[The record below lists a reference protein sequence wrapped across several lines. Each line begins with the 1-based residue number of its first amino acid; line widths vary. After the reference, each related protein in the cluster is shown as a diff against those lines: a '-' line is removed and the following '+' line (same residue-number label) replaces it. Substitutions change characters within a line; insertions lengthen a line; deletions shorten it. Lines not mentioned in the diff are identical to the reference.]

1 VKRVRFSSRLV
12 LGAIIG
18 SSIAAAQPAPATV
31 PLIVI
36 GAPSTF
42 ELARLENALD
52 TYVPNATLAV
62 TAIATS
68 GTDGCEEAQAAA
80 RAAHSPIGFWLH
92 WTAEGALAI
101 ERVGEAGCS
110 AIESPTVEVPPEQ
123 PAFVYRVVALKVAS
137 LLRELPV
144 LPQPTPRPAVV
155 SNVNVTPPRP
165 SSPSRAIDLG
175 ASGIADPAAADRVYF
190 ASAGVWFGRTW
201 ALGGDVRASLAHDAT
216 GSGGLGSARV
226 FGAFAGIRRAITLRR
241 AWSIDVALELG
252 AIGVHADATRTNMA
266 SAMTADV
273 WTPALA
279 LAPRIRFA
287 VFGPLAIALGPTL
300 EVQARPVELELG
312 NSPLY
317 HAGPV
322 HVRGDVHVELA
333 F

>member
-1 VKRVRFSSRLV
+1 M
-12 LGAIIG
+12 LGAIVG

-36 GAPSTF
+36 DPPSTF

-52 TYVPNATLAV
+52 TYVPNAKLAV
-62 TAIATS
+62 TTIAT
-68 GTDGCEEAQAAA
+68 GGCDEALAAA
-80 RAAHSPIGFWLH
+80 RAANSPIGFWLH
-92 WTAEGALAI
+92 WTADGAVAI

-110 AIESPTVEVPPEQ
+110 AIESSTVDVPSEQ

-137 LLRELPV
+137 LVHELPM
-144 LPQPTPRPAVV
+144 PPPPPPPAPRPVV
-155 SNVNVTPPRP
+155 VMNANTTTPP
-165 SSPSRAIDLG
+165 SPLFRVIDLG

-190 ASAGVWFGRTW
+190 ASAGAWFGRTW
-201 ALGGDVRASLAHDAT
+201 AVGGDVRVSLAHDAT

-226 FGAFAGIRRAITLRR
+226 FGAFAGIRHAIVGRP

-252 AIGVHADATRTNMA
+252 AIGVIGDATRTNMA

-273 WTPALA
+273 WTPAAA

-300 EVQARPVELELG
+300 ELQARPVELELG
-312 NSPLY
+312 NSALY
-317 HAGPV
+317 HAGRV
-322 HVRGDVHVELA
+322 QARGDVQVELA